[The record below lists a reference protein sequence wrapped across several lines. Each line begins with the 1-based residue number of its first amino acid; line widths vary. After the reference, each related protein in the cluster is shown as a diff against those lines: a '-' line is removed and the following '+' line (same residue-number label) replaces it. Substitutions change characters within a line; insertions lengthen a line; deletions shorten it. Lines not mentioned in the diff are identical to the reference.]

1 MPLSRAGEG
10 AELQGRHHAGKAGKR
25 RRRGAHGGVGRA
37 PGGSAEVRARAP
49 GARRGPWPAHNR
61 AKGGRAPLARGL
73 LSVPAMVLVP
83 ALLLAPVLAAAPLR
97 LAQAP
102 PEPAP
107 TAAPDPAAAALRA
120 LALASAGDPSVAEV
134 QRAAAR
140 VATPPAAPSGLARR
154 ARLAGLLPRLTAEV
168 RHDEQELRVVGLQGS
183 GEVDYARSSPG
194 TGVLLRATWDLGELA
209 AARLEVSAGRAE
221 QDLAERREAAVA
233 RATALYFERRRL
245 RAGLLLAPPGT
256 AEARVEAELALA
268 KATAEL
274 DGLTGGLLSRGG
286 RP

>member
-1 MPLSRAGEG
+1 
-10 AELQGRHHAGKAGKR
+10 
-25 RRRGAHGGVGRA
+25 
-37 PGGSAEVRARAP
+37 
-49 GARRGPWPAHNR
+49 
-61 AKGGRAPLARGL
+61 
-73 LSVPAMVLVP
+73 MVLVP